1 MSGVWADDDE
11 KTTLDHPI
19 KILKARYE
27 NNTARSS
34 LGATR
39 GKCTVWMQ
47 NVTDVL
53 VDGVKLEVVL
63 YNRHNRK
70 VDTLT
75 KDIGELEP
83 GQKLIKTFDWDVVAE
98 DSVKPRIWVY
108 YNGGGDE
115 PTRFEGEPPVW

>member
-1 MSGVWADDDE
+1 MVAWADDDDE
-11 KTTLDHPI
+11 YTLEHPI

-27 NNTARSS
+27 NNGARSS
-34 LGATR
+34 LGAAR

-53 VDGVKLEVVL
+53 VDGVKLEIVL

-70 VDTLT
+70 VETLT
-75 KDIGELEP
+75 RDIGELEP
-83 GQKLIKTFDWDVVAE
+83 GEKLIKSVDWDVVAE
-98 DSVKPRIWVY
+98 DTVKPRIWVY

-115 PTRFEGEPPVW
+115 PTKFEGEPPVW